1 MFIPHV
7 HGAPFSKGANG
18 ATEKG
23 FLRRQGTDCGP
34 DLARYRLA
42 TLVARRP
49 PMTAM
54 SPRISPQH
62 FRQHDEPCRGPSE
75 NRLGGQDDD
84 LSHSVVAALRMRLP
98 LQQVKLKSDAHW
110 QKLAV
115 DDLDP
120 IVCNTVP

>member
-7 HGAPFSKGANG
+7 HGAAFSKGANG

-23 FLRRQGTDCGP
+23 FLRRRGTDCGP

-42 TLVARRP
+42 ILAARRP
-49 PMTAM
+49 TADRDVAAHIA
-54 SPRISPQH
+54 SAS
-62 FRQHDEPCRGPSE
+62 QHDEPCRGRSE
-75 NRLGGQDDD
+75 NRLGGQDDY
-84 LSHSVVAALRMRLP
+84 LPHSVVMAPRMRLP

-110 QKLAV
+110 QKLAF

-120 IVCNTVP
+120 IVCNTLP